1 VKPYR
6 IALADLPVA
15 VLALDEICFPHD
27 DRITTADSLW
37 WIVWQDKIPVAYA
50 GLRICQ
56 AEQNLG
62 LAFLCRVGVIPGHRG
77 RGLQKRLIRARE
89 RAARQLAVSELVTY
103 CVPLEQPEPQQP
115 HRLRLQ
121 ILSPRHEIRRHR
133 QRLPA
138 QSPLKLQIFV
148 FAIRE

>member
-1 VKPYR
+1 MKPYR

-103 CVPLEQPEPQQP
+103 CVPWNSPSLNSLIACGYKFYRPAT
-115 HRLRLQ
+115 RYGGTGSVYLRKALN
-121 ILSPRHEIRRHR
+121 
-133 QRLPA
+133 
-138 QSPLKLQIFV
+138 
-148 FAIRE
+148 